1 MQGTTISRRY
11 GRAIFD
17 LANEE
22 SRATD
27 VLCEIKEIAALCES
41 HSGLAD
47 VLYRPIQPL
56 NERLAVWRAI
66 VSQGAISGL
75 VKNFC
80 SYLIENGRMIALPAI
95 GDELERLVDEAAGIT
110 RGEVIAA
117 APLSDEELGRLRSAL
132 SARVGSQL
140 DLTVRV
146 DPNLIGGLI
155 ARVGDLVFD
164 GSLQTQLDQLR
175 SNLTKGH

>member
-22 SRATD
+22 SRVTD
-27 VLCEIKEIAALCES
+27 VLREINEIVALCES

-47 VLYRPIQPL
+47 VLYRPVQPL
-56 NERLAVWRAI
+56 NQRLAVWQSI
-66 VSQGAISGL
+66 CSKGSLSGL
-75 VKNFC
+75 IKNFC

-95 GDELERLVDEAAGIT
+95 ADEMVMLVDEAAGIT

-117 APLSDEELGRLRSAL
+117 APLSEEELGRLRTAL

-146 DPNLIGGLI
+146 DPNLIGGLV

-164 GSLQTQLDQLR
+164 GSLQTQLQQLR
-175 SNLTKGH
+175 NNLTKGQ

>member
-22 SRATD
+22 SRATE
-27 VLCEIKEIAALCES
+27 VLREIKEIAALCES

-66 VSQGAISGL
+66 ASQGSISGL
-75 VKNFC
+75 VQNFC
-80 SYLIENGRMIALPAI
+80 SYIIENGRMGALPAI
-95 GDELERLVDEAAGIT
+95 ADELGILVDEAAGIT

-117 APLSDEELGRLRSAL
+117 APLSDEELSRLRSAL

-164 GSLQTQLDQLR
+164 GSLQTQLKQLR